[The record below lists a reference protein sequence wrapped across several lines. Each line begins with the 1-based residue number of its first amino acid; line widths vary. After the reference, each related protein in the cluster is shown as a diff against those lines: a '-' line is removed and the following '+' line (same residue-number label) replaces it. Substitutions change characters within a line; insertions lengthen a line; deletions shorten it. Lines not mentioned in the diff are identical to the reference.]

1 VRQQLHALFT
11 CAIILGGILKEAS
24 PKRELAEIRILV
36 AFEDEYRTYR
46 DVIAAAIRV
55 SRPHIE
61 VATAGVG
68 GLAEEISRFDPQV
81 VICSRP
87 NTSDPSGEI
96 AWVEISLDRVEPAKV
111 YIAGRYSERSSLPAL
126 EMLLAVV
133 DEAEG
138 TVRPKL
144 RPQM

>member
-1 VRQQLHALFT
+1 M
-11 CAIILGGILKEAS
+11 KEAS
-24 PKRELAEIRILV
+24 PKRELAEIRVLV

-68 GLAEEISRFDPQV
+68 ELEEEITRFDPQIV
-81 VICSRP
+81 VCSHP
-87 NTSDPSGEI
+87 NTSDASGEL

-138 TVRPKL
+138 AVPSKL
-144 RPQM
+144 RTQK